1 MVIMTFSKK
10 NIEFFSQEFTVYRE
24 KVVIAGPNFHD
35 LSITLIF
42 QSFES
47 YPFKWKLT

>member
-1 MVIMTFSKK
+1 MTFSKK
-10 NIEFFSQEFTVYRE
+10 NNERFPQEFTVYKE
-24 KVVIAGPNFHD
+24 KVVKARPNFHD